1 MTAQRSSIHSVMRR
15 IVWLQLSAKM
25 NRLLNALAASA
36 ILLTSAMA
44 QNIGVSLAYS
54 DDLFL
59 TTLRQAMEQRAKE
72 LGVKIQFDHAQG
84 DIGKQLNQIQN
95 FAAQKM
101 DAIVVNPVDT
111 MATPKM
117 TKLVT
122 DVGIPLIY
130 VNLKPAEETLP
141 KGVAYVGSDENISGK
156 LQGEEIARLLNNK
169 GNVVIL
175 VGELATQAAVLR
187 TEGVEKVVAKHPEM
201 RIVGKQTA
209 NWKRN
214 EAIDLMN
221 NLLVAGTNIDAVV
234 ANNDEMAIGAILA
247 LQQAGKD
254 PKNLVIGGIDATQDA
269 LREMERGNLAVTVFQ
284 DPKAQGRGA
293 VETAVKLTKGEQV
306 DSFVWIPF
314 QLVTRDNYKEFLTK

>member
-1 MTAQRSSIHSVMRR
+1 
-15 IVWLQLSAKM
+15 
-25 NRLLNALAASA
+25 
-36 ILLTSAMA
+36 
-44 QNIGVSLAYS
+44 
-54 DDLFL
+54 
-59 TTLRQAMEQRAKE
+59 
-72 LGVKIQFDHAQG
+72 
-84 DIGKQLNQIQN
+84 
-95 FAAQKM
+95 M

-111 MATPKM
+111 RATPKM
-117 TKLVT
+117 TQLAT
-122 DVGIPLIY
+122 DVGIPLVY

-141 KGVAYVGSDENISGK
+141 KGVAYVGSDENVSGR

-201 RIVGKQTA
+201 KIVGKQPA

-221 NLLVAGTNIDAVV
+221 NLLVAGTKIDAVA

-254 PKNLVIGGIDATQDA
+254 PKKLVIGGIDATRDA

-293 VETAVKLTKGEQV
+293 VETAVKLAKGEKV